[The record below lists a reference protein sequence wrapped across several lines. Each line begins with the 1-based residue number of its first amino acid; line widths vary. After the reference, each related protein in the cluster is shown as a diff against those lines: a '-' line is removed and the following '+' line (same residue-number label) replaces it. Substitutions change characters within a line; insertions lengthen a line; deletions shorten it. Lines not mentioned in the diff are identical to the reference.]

1 MKTCSQARKC
11 FRILFKGLFIDEL
24 IERSAARSEPLN
36 TAQIRLGEQTHKIM
50 SWKNRFMISV
60 NLQIANNLMLF

>member
-24 IERSAARSEPLN
+24 IEVQPAPSPS
-36 TAQIRLGEQTHKIM
+36 TQIRLGEQTHKIM